1 MRRLSKSLRITLAA
15 GFTALLML
23 VCGGLFFAFEIQS
36 RNSTVEAA
44 QTRQNASLRVLVFE
58 FMDHFPGIDVDLAED
73 GSIAAVRWDGLT
85 VPETHDLI
93 DTVGRISGE
102 TATLFEW
109 VPEEGDFIRR
119 TTNIVKPDG
128 SRAVGTWLGK
138 DNPVHARMLERQT
151 FRGEAVILGKPY
163 FTVYQPVLD
172 ADDNVIG
179 ILYVGVDRGAVEK
192 KVTER
197 MLIGLGASALAVVGG
212 IIAMLMML
220 GWALRPMSQITAR
233 LESMADGE
241 LEEPVPHTDRPDELG
256 TTAQVVEDFRQQLK
270 DARAAEARSAEAR
283 VIQDRVVA
291 AMRKGL
297 ETLSKRDL
305 TARIEM
311 DSVPAEY
318 AALRRDFDNGMKS
331 LADAL
336 QQADGVAANVRSAA
350 SEIGTTSDELARR
363 VELQAATLMQSA
375 EALNSLTSTSREIAD
390 NVEQANGLAARSREL
405 SDESGQVV
413 RDAIAAINRIE
424 EASDKINQI
433 ITAIDDIAFQTN
445 LLALNAGVEAARA
458 GEAGKGFAVVA
469 SEVRGLAQTAANSAQ
484 EIKALILA
492 SGAEVSEGSRLVQKT
507 GTSLSEVQEQV
518 ESLGQLI
525 SNIAGAVRVQAD
537 GLADINEGV
546 QRLEGAT
553 QENAAIVEELNA
565 AGQSLN
571 IEAEQLSE
579 SMGLFHHGGPR
590 VGGQSGG
597 TASVP
602 VSKPKAAKPA
612 AVEAVTS
619 GSWEDAAPQAP
630 ERPAP
635 EVRKVAVNERPAPK
649 HAPAPRGG
657 VATSQGWE
665 EEF

>member
-1 MRRLSKSLRITLAA
+1 MRITLAA
-15 GFTALLML
+15 GFTALLLM
-23 VCGGLFFAFEIQS
+23 VCGGLFLAFETQS
-36 RNSTVEAA
+36 RDSAVEAA
-44 QTRQNASLRVLVFE
+44 QTRQSASLRVLVYE
-58 FMDHFPGIDVDLAED
+58 FADEFPGIEVELAED
-73 GSIAAVRWDGLT
+73 GSIETVRWDGFAA
-85 VPETHDLI
+85 PETHQLI
-93 DTVGRISGE
+93 DMAARISGE

-128 SRAVGTWLGK
+128 TRAVGTWLGK
-138 DNPVHARMLERQT
+138 DNPVHARMMARQT
-151 FRGEAVILGKPY
+151 YRGEAVILGNPY
-163 FTVYQPVLD
+163 YTVYQPILD
-172 ADDNVIG
+172 ADDNVVG
-179 ILYVGVDRGAVEK
+179 IFYVGVHSGAVAKE
-192 KVTER
+192 VAER
-197 MLIGLGASALAVVGG
+197 MMLGIILSALAVGLGMV
-212 IIAMLMML
+212 AMLGVI
-220 GWALRPMSQITAR
+220 GWALRPVSHITAR
-233 LESMADGE
+233 LETMAEGE

-256 TTAQVVEDFRQQLK
+256 TTAQAVEKFRQQLK
-270 DARAAEARSAEAR
+270 DARAAEARVAEVR
-283 VIQDRVVA
+283 DIQDRVVA
-291 AMRKGL
+291 AMRQGL

-305 TARIEM
+305 TARFAM
-311 DSVPAEY
+311 DAMPPEY
-318 AALRRDFDNGMKS
+318 APLRRDFDDGMKS
-331 LADAL
+331 LAEAL
-336 QQADGVAANVRSAA
+336 QQADAVAANVRSAA

-375 EALNSLTSTSREIAD
+375 EALNSLTSSSREIAD

-424 EASDKINQI
+424 DASDKINQI

-507 GTSLSEVQEQV
+507 GASLNEVQEQV
-518 ESLGQLI
+518 ESLGKLI
-525 SNIAGAVRVQAD
+525 ANIAGAVRVQAD

-571 IEAEQLSE
+571 IEAEQLSD
-579 SMGLFHHGGPR
+579 SMGMFHHGGPR
-590 VGGQSGG
+590 HGAKSAEKPAA
-597 TASVP
+597 TEP
-602 VSKPKAAKPA
+602 TPKPKPKPA
-612 AVEAVTS
+612 AVVADSS
-619 GSWEDAAPQAP
+619 GTWDDAAPQAP
-630 ERPAP
+630 KRPAP
-635 EVRKVAVNERPAPK
+635 EAPKVAVNEGRA
-649 HAPAPRGG
+649 HGG
-657 VATSQGWE
+657 SGTPVATSQGWE